1 MRFIQKLGFFIF
13 HPIGVPFMATL
24 FYFLASPHHIPSS
37 FIQAKLLAIAILS
50 IGIPVV
56 FISALLK
63 LKVADSIQLVDLQS
77 KRLLLLCLSIIVITI
92 NKYVIHDGLPELLY
106 FFTGYLVT
114 LCVYLFM
121 TLFKINLSLHTGAIS
136 ALIGFIIGISLLY
149 RINLV
154 YLIGLI
160 FLIAGWIG
168 FTRLAS
174 KSHSLSEVTWG
185 FVIGMAPQIYFLAL
199 ALQHYRM

>member
-1 MRFIQKLGFFIF
+1 MKFIQQLGFYIF
-13 HPIGVPFMATL
+13 HPIGVPFMAAL
-24 FYFLASPHHIPSS
+24 FYFLTSPRHIPSS

-50 IGIPVV
+50 IGIPIV
-56 FISALLK
+56 FISALLR
-63 LKVADSIQLVDLQS
+63 LKIADSISLADLQS
-77 KRLLLLCLSIIVITI
+77 KRLLLLCLSIIIITI

-106 FFTGYLVT
+106 FFTGYLIT
-114 LCVYLFM
+114 LCVYLFL

-136 ALIGFIIGISLLY
+136 ALIGFIVGVSLLY

-154 YLIGLI
+154 YLIGLS

-168 FTRLAS
+168 STRLAS
-174 KSHSLSEVTWG
+174 KSHTLSEVSWG
-185 FVIGMAPQIYFLAL
+185 FIIGMAPQIYFLTL